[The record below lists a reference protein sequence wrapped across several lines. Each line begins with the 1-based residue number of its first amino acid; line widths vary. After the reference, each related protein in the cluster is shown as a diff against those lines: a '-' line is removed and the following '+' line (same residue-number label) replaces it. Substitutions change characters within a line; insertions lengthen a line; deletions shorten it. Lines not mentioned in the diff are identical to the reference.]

1 MLAPAIGI
9 AIGGR
14 TEIAGSNAADRYL
27 SHFTARFVACK
38 DHASRFDRRQ
48 GLDPYAD
55 GLSGRVRAV
64 DSRAIQESIRRSQ
77 SMPTWSTEV
86 IEPTKAT
93 AKLHLLSVNSAPGTT
108 AVGGRSEV
116 GE

>member
-1 MLAPAIGI
+1 MPPITTFHISRPALWHVKIM
-9 AIGGR
+9 R
-14 TEIAGSNAADRYL
+14 VGSTADMDW
-27 SHFTARFVACK
+27 T
-38 DHASRFDRRQ
+38 
-48 GLDPYAD
+48 PYAD

-64 DSRAIQESIRRSQ
+64 DLRALRVAIRRSQ

-86 IEPTKAT
+86 IEPTKAI
-93 AKLHLLSVNSAPGTT
+93 AKFHLLSDHSAPGTT